1 MKKMLRFAVVAGA
14 AFVLALTPMSSAAA
28 APSGDPNRT
37 RTANPAH
44 ACAAVPGTLGQFG
57 IQATDFDY
65 SDCVRELAGRVPNTA
80 WGGDPYQR
88 CAELEAGVFV
98 PMLGRFFTLTY
109 PDTFHAEPGDP
120 FPNLRAHNRQQCA
133 RALWTF
139 HEIESY
145 LPPQPGA

>member
-1 MKKMLRFAVVAGA
+1 MNVLSRYAVVVVA
-14 AFVLALTPMSSAAA
+14 ALAAALIPMSSASA
-28 APSGDPNRT
+28 APSGDPNRV

-44 ACAAVPGTLGQFG
+44 SCAAVPATLAQFNVAPG
-57 IQATDFDY
+57 GFDFEK
-65 SDCVRELAGRVPNTA
+65 CVRTLAGHVPNTI

-98 PMLGRFFTLTY
+98 PPLGQVFKLTY
-109 PDTFHAEPGDP
+109 PYTFHAEPGDP

-139 HEIESY
+139 HQIASY
-145 LPPQPGA
+145 LPMEP